1 VCSVSELVVGQ
12 RYIPSVAGWPESARR
27 MFEANYAWASGFASG
42 KVVLDCACGSG
53 YGSAIL
59 AQSARLVVGADVDP
73 LIVEHARQTY
83 VSDRVRFEQFSI
95 TEIPYPDNH
104 FDMVVSFD
112 TIEHVRD
119 DHRVLLEL
127 KRVTRAD
134 GVIVL
139 STPLAYHHKEQ
150 GDPDLWDATHVREYS
165 AYEWL
170 HLLGQYFGTAEFFGR
185 DAPDFG
191 FRPILLE
198 DYTGSAFDLAYVRL
212 RNEQHPVQHP
222 NVLDALKHV
231 HCLRLGHIIKEHERG
246 LAEPPSPSVSAAVNP
261 CMGQR
266 RIGRTATRW
275 VERVV
280 NRGIHLHRGAKQP

>member
-1 VCSVSELVVGQ
+1 MGE

-139 STPLAYHHKEQ
+139 STPLTYYHKDQ
-150 GDPDLWDATHVREYS
+150 GEPDLWDATHVREYS
-165 AYEWL
+165 GYEWL
-170 HLLGQYFGTAEFFGR
+170 HLLGQHFYAAEFFCREG
-185 DAPDFG
+185 ADFC
-191 FRPILLE
+191 FRPVPLE
-198 DYTGSAFDLAYVRL
+198 AYTGSAADVAFVRL
-212 RNEQHPVQHP
+212 RNVKEVARHP
-222 NVLDALKHV
+222 NVLDAFKHV
-231 HCLRLGHIIKEHERG
+231 HCLELCRIIKEHERA
-246 LAEPPSPSVSAAVNP
+246 LAQPADPSASIPASSNS
-261 CMGQR
+261 
-266 RIGRTATRW
+266 GRRW
-275 VERVV
+275 VGQTEKWIKRALGLDT
-280 NRGIHLHRGAKQP
+280 RPYRE